1 MIIKYNIDN
10 IFISNCK
17 SHFYSVTISFKFLIN
32 SVYILHIMVS
42 SILYTFHYDNTS
54 IISTAALNT
63 HLTSHNRSN

>member
-17 SHFYSVTISFKFLIN
+17 SHLVTISFKFLIN

>member
-1 MIIKYNIDN
+1 MRITYNIDN